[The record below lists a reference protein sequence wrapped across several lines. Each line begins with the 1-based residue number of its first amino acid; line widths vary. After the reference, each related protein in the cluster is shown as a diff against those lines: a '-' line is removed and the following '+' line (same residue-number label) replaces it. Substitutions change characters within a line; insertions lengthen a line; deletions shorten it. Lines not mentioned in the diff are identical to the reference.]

1 MRLSKKRR
9 EASLLRKLAENTF
22 RHDARHPELEWERD
36 SKGGKRNWGELK
48 RRMKSRLQGRN
59 NTMRRMMTSR

>member
-36 SKGGKRNWGELK
+36 RKGIGE
-48 RRMKSRLQGRN
+48 S
-59 NTMRRMMTSR
+59 